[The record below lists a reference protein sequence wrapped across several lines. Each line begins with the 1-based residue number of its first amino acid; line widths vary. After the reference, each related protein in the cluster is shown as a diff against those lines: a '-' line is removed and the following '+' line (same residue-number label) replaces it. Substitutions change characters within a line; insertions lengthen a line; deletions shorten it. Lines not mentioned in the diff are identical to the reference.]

1 MTGCSADLI
10 GVLYVVGEQGTDIAL
25 RNLERTHDQFTVS
38 VADGGGTVGTSDAD
52 CLLVDG
58 PGFDGSLEGVLDGVP
73 SHLPVVLVIG
83 EDDDVPTDE
92 SGSVLATEFIRR
104 RDAAEAAR
112 LATRVR
118 SAVAR
123 SGPDQRDRQQIL
135 RELHDVATELPEYDS
150 VEAVCERTV
159 EAAET
164 VLEFDNCVIT
174 LAEGDRMRLVAL
186 SDEFPGRD
194 FDSLP
199 IDNSYAGY
207 IYRTGGSSIADD
219 ISNFQKANPQ
229 GPYRSGMSI
238 ALDDHGTCQMISE
251 RVDAFDEGDKELAEL
266 LVAHTESALDRL
278 TRETELRAQNERLE
292 EFANVLTH
300 DLRNPLNVA
309 QGRLDL
315 AHETGDTDQLEV
327 ALDALDRMETL
338 IDNLLTLA
346 RDGEDLGERQEVS
359 LETVARA
366 CWRTVETEAATLEMG
381 RDVTLRADRSRLQQL
396 LANLTRNA
404 IDHAGDDV
412 AIEIGGLDDGFYV
425 ADDGPGIPP
434 AERDSVFEVGH
445 STGRGGTGF
454 GLAIVERI
462 VDAHGWAIDVD
473 ESETGGARF
482 VVSGVGVVA

>member
-1 MTGCSADLI
+1 MTVRSADLI

-58 PGFDGSLEGVLDGVP
+58 PGFDGSLKGVLDGVP
-73 SHLPVVLVIG
+73 SHLPVVLVVG

-186 SDEFPGRD
+186 SDEFPGRN

-199 IDNSYAGY
+199 IDDSCAGY
-207 IYRTGGSSIADD
+207 TYRTGGSIIADD

-229 GPYRSGMSI
+229 GPYRSGVSI

-251 RVDAFDEGDKELAEL
+251 RVGAFDEGDKELAEL

-309 QGRLDL
+309 
-315 AHETGDTDQLEV
+315 
-327 ALDALDRMETL
+327 
-338 IDNLLTLA
+338 
-346 RDGEDLGERQEVS
+346 
-359 LETVARA
+359 
-366 CWRTVETEAATLEMG
+366 
-381 RDVTLRADRSRLQQL
+381 
-396 LANLTRNA
+396 
-404 IDHAGDDV
+404 
-412 AIEIGGLDDGFYV
+412 
-425 ADDGPGIPP
+425 
-434 AERDSVFEVGH
+434 
-445 STGRGGTGF
+445 
-454 GLAIVERI
+454 
-462 VDAHGWAIDVD
+462 HGWAIDVD

-482 VVSGVGVVA
+482 VVSGVDVVA